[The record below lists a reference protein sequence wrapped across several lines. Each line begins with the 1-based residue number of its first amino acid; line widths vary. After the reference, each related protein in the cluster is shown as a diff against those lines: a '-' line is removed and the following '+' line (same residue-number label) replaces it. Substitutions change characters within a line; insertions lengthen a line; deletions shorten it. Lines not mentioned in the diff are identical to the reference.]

1 MSPVLIPNSFA
12 VFLVDLD
19 GIDIL
24 RRAER
29 LSSPLDTSELFLGG
43 VAGVHI
49 GSFPCP
55 EEVLGLDSLEIV
67 KISLDVVA
75 REVLARDKLLIV
87 LFWGARCGWSFISAL
102 IS

>member
-1 MSPVLIPNSFA
+1 MSPVWIPHSFA

-19 GIDIL
+19 GINIL
-24 RRAER
+24 RRAEC
-29 LSSPLDTSELFLGG
+29 LASPVHASELFLGG

-55 EEVLGLDSLEIV
+55 EEVLRLDRLEIV
-67 KISLDVVA
+67 KGSLDVVA
-75 REVLARDKLLIV
+75 GEVLASDKLLIV

>member
-1 MSPVLIPNSFA
+1 MSPVWIPNSFA
-12 VFLVDLD
+12 VFQVDLD
-19 GIDIL
+19 GINIL
-24 RRAER
+24 RRAEC
-29 LSSPLDTSELFLGG
+29 LASPLHASELFLGE

-55 EEVLGLDSLEIV
+55 EEVLGLDRLEVV
-67 KISLDVVA
+67 KSSLDVVA
-75 REVLARDKLLIV
+75 REVLASDKLLIV